1 MVKGKVFDYTIQ
13 KNKMKGI
20 RLSRLKPLFC
30 WGLLGLVLS
39 SCGYPRYLSLPFDRN
54 GRSVNSASE
63 ELSPQISFPFLVFA
77 SDRNGSQGIYLY
89 NLQTRRLEDLP
100 RLNALDQVSSHP
112 SISED
117 GRYVVFALSRQGKT
131 DIVLY
136 DQQSQQKRNLTESLD
151 ADVRN
156 PVINADGDR
165 LAFEVAKQGQWD
177 IMVMDQQG
185 TILNTP

>member
-1 MVKGKVFDYTIQ
+1 MEQG
-13 KNKMKGI
+13 
-20 RLSRLKPLFC
+20 RLTRCKRWFS
-30 WGLLGLVLS
+30 WGLLSLILGG
-39 SCGYPRYLSLPFDRN
+39 CGYSQYFPLPFDRT
-54 GRSVNSASE
+54 GRSVNSPSE
-63 ELSPQISFPFLVFA
+63 ELSPQITFPFLIFA

-89 NLQTRRLEDLP
+89 NLQSRRLENLP

-117 GRYVVFALSRQGKT
+117 GRYVVFAVTRQGKT
-131 DIVLY
+131 DIVIY
-136 DQQSQQKRNLTESLD
+136 DQQTEQKRNLTEALD

-177 IMVMDQQG
+177 IMVMDRQG
-185 TILNTP
+185 NVLNTP

>member
-1 MVKGKVFDYTIQ
+1 MKRGILIQ
-13 KNKMKGI
+13 SKRWIYWGI
-20 RLSRLKPLFC
+20 LSIL
-30 WGLLGLVLS
+30 LS
-39 SCGYPRYLSLPFDRN
+39 SCGYPRYLSMPFERT
-54 GRSVNSASE
+54 GRGVNSPSE

-89 NLQTRRLEDLP
+89 NLQSRRLENLP

-136 DQQSQQKRNLTESLD
+136 DQQTEQKRNLTESLD
-151 ADVRN
+151 ADVRH

-177 IMVMDQQG
+177 IMVMDRQG
-185 TILNTP
+185 NILDTP

>member
-1 MVKGKVFDYTIQ
+1 MMGK
-13 KNKMKGI
+13 I
-20 RLSRLKPLFC
+20 RPTVNALCR
-30 WGLLGLVLS
+30 WGLLSIVLGGVS
-39 SCGYPRYLSLPFDRN
+39 GCSYPRYVPLPFDRN

-63 ELSPQISFPFLVFA
+63 ELSPHISFPFVTFT

-89 NLQTRRLEDLP
+89 NLQSRRLENLP

-112 SISED
+112 SMSED

-131 DIVLY
+131 DIIIY
-136 DQQSQQKRNLTESLD
+136 DRLTEQKRNLTESLN

-156 PVINADGDR
+156 PVMSANGDH

-177 IMVMDQQG
+177 IMVMDSRG
-185 TILNTP
+185 NILTPP

>member
-1 MVKGKVFDYTIQ
+1 MFKGKVFAYAIQ
-13 KNKMKGI
+13 KTKMKGI
-20 RLSRLKPLFC
+20 KLPRLKPVCC
-30 WGLLGLVLS
+30 WGLLGLMLG
-39 SCGYPRYLSLPFDRN
+39 SCGYPRYLSLPFDRT
-54 GRSVNSASE
+54 GRSVNSGSE
-63 ELSPQISFPFLVFA
+63 ELSPQVSFPFLIFA

-112 SISED
+112 GISED

-136 DQQSQQKRNLTESLD
+136 DQQTQQKRNLTESLD

-156 PVINADGDR
+156 PVISADGDR

-185 TILNTP
+185 AIISTP

>member
-1 MVKGKVFDYTIQ
+1 MTGKIISIV
-13 KNKMKGI
+13 NSLG
-20 RLSRLKPLFC
+20 R
-30 WGLLGLVLS
+30 WGLLSLLCSSLS
-39 SCGYPRYLSLPFDRN
+39 GCGYPRYLSLPFDRG

-63 ELSPQISFPFLVFA
+63 ELSPQIVFPFLIFA
-77 SDRNGSQGIYLY
+77 SDRNSSQGIYLY
-89 NLQTRRLEDLP
+89 NLQTRRLENLP
-100 RLNALDQVSSHP
+100 RLNALDQVASDP

-117 GRYVVFALSRQGKT
+117 GRYIVFTLTRQGKN
-131 DIVLY
+131 DIALY
-136 DQQSQQKRNLTESLD
+136 DQQTQQTRNLTESLD

-177 IMVMDQQG
+177 IMVMDRQG

>member
-1 MVKGKVFDYTIQ
+1 MTLHSFC
-13 KNKMKGI
+13 
-20 RLSRLKPLFC
+20 RWALLSLLFG
-30 WGLLGLVLS
+30 GLSGCS
-39 SCGYPRYLSLPFDRN
+39 YPRYLPLPFDRS

-63 ELSPQISFPFLVFA
+63 ELSPQITFPFLIFA

-89 NLQTRRLEDLP
+89 NLQSRRLENLP
-100 RLNALDQVSSHP
+100 RLNALDQVASHP

-117 GRYVVFALSRQGKT
+117 GRYVVFALTRQGKT
-131 DIVLY
+131 DIVIY
-136 DQQSQQKRNLTESLD
+136 DKLTEQKRNLTESLD

-177 IMVMDQQG
+177 IMVMDRQG
-185 TILNTP
+185 TIIKTP